1 MEVHHH
7 PDLHHKRKQFKEY
20 FLEFLMIFL
29 AVTMGFFAESLREH
43 ISDKGKERE
52 YLSSMVNELA
62 YDTVQYNRTLKKIYY
77 VRPILDSLFTNVH
90 NAGRFNYVLL
100 GKWNTPINETRLS
113 YLPTMPTIQQL
124 TSSGNLRLID
134 NKAVLNKILEY
145 QAFIQGQMKGE
156 TESINAAT
164 EKIYAFEDDLCDE
177 SVFNDKTDNNMQDK
191 AAQYDMENGAV
202 YDMRIVVKDSVT
214 LNRFANSFTNYKSRN
229 WGYYTI
235 INEVKQKAADLIVE
249 INKEYDLK

>member
-7 PDLHHKRKQFKEY
+7 PHAEKKNFKEY

-29 AVTMGFFAESLREH
+29 AVTLGFFAESLREH
-43 ISDKGKERE
+43 ISNKGKARE

-62 YDTVQYNRTLKKIYY
+62 YDTSQYNKTLKKIYY
-77 VRPILDSLFTNVH
+77 VRPILDSLFVNVQE
-90 NAGRFNYVLL
+90 AGRFNYLLL

-113 YLPTMPTIQQL
+113 YLPTMPTIHQL

-134 NKAVLNKILEY
+134 NTAVLNKILEY
-145 QAFIQGQMKGE
+145 QAFIQGQMTGE

-164 EKIYAFEDDLCDE
+164 EKIFAFEDNLCNE
-177 SVFNDKTDNNMQDK
+177 SVFNEQTDNNMQDK
-191 AAQYDMENGAV
+191 EAKYDMENGAV
-202 YDMRIVVKDSVT
+202 YDMRILVRDPVT

-229 WGYYTI
+229 WGYYTLL
-235 INEVKQKAADLIVE
+235 NEAKQMASDLIRE
-249 INKEYDLK
+249 INQVYDLK